1 MIITFSGGKN
11 GWVEYVLDGT
21 ENKPRDT
28 NLVEIIDGDFELTK
42 KIYQSTNF
50 KENYTRG
57 VISFEGK
64 VDKEKMKEV
73 WEDFKKEFFVG
84 YEEEEYNVSAIM
96 HLDSDNDHIHFCIPK
111 LNLLT
116 QQTNQMYMDKL
127 DRNRINSLKEWLE
140 LKHFSGTG
148 YKTLERT
155 PTKQDKTLEYID
167 IWREEHGQEKL
178 KFDTKRQ
185 LDKTT
190 KIINNFILEQTKLGN
205 INNFEGVQMALKS
218 FEIDIVKIGI
228 DTINNFDYIT
238 IQDPISQKKLRLKG
252 EVYGQDFW
260 TSNTKDRTNT
270 RTTDTRDREHKQ
282 NINTTITNSYNKL
295 QQHNDKR
302 VEYLEK
308 RYSNARARA
317 KNKIGDSGIGNI
329 DNNNVFIGDIVG
341 NDTKQNISIKE
352 EKNENINTTT
362 SKNEISS
369 ENTSKERI
377 QGIGQL
383 IGRNRRQMDR
393 TGEGIQDIADTIH
406 KTGIRIQDI
415 TKRVNG
421 GIGTMKKEID
431 IFKEDISLTDFIL
444 SNGGEINNLKS
455 CKNYDV
461 IDFKGD
467 KLIVS
472 KNKNGQYQF
481 FNQEGKGGT
490 IIDFYKMYVKDL
502 PYGKIVG
509 NIRKYHNGENEYTYK
524 KDKTTKDTMNIL
536 KEIDTLNKEIN
547 PTYLEDFRKI
557 SRETF
562 LVFKD
567 KIRQDNN
574 NNICFIHSH
583 YKVLDSGKLDIEN
596 CGIEKKNKDFKGH
609 TGEKG
614 IWGKEIGDSKEIFIF
629 ESPFD
634 LMSFYELNK
643 KEGIYISTGGNIGEE
658 GIKDILEI
666 IKYKEVEKVNYCLDN
681 DQGGDLLKH
690 RLNMYLSILK
700 NIEIKEIKPTK
711 KDFNEDLQD
720 KKEKGKDYP
729 FSLFMKK
736 EEKGEKGNSFPFLKT
751 KENTTI
757 QEEKIRE
764 IEIKGPGQKHR

>member
-64 VDKEKMKEV
+64 IDKEKMKEV

-84 YEEEEYNVSAIM
+84 YSEEEYNVAAVC
-96 HLDSDNDHIHFCIPK
+96 HYDSDNDHIHFCIPK
-111 LNLLT
+111 LNLVT
-116 QQTNQMYMDKL
+116 QQTNTMYLDKL

-218 FEIDIVKIGI
+218 FEIDIVKIGT

-270 RTTDTRDREHKQ
+270 RTANTRDREHKQ
-282 NINTTITNSYNKL
+282 DINTTITNSYNKL

-308 RYSNARARA
+308 RYSTARARA
-317 KNKIGDSGIGNI
+317 KNKIGDSGNDNI

-341 NDTKQNISIKE
+341 NDIKQNISIKE
-352 EKNENINTTT
+352 EKNENINTTIK
-362 SKNEISS
+362 SHEVQNED
-369 ENTSKERI
+369 TTKRGI
-377 QGIGQL
+377 QGIEP
-383 IGRNRRQMDR
+383 IVTRNREQMER
-393 TGEGIQDIADTIH
+393 TRAT
-406 KTGIRIQDI
+406 IQDI
-415 TKRVNG
+415 TNSIQQTTTTIRRD
-421 GIGTMKKEID
+421 IQHMKKEID

-444 SNGGEINNLKS
+444 ANGGTLNNLKS
-455 CKNYDV
+455 CKKYDV
-461 IDFKGD
+461 LDFDGD

-472 KNKNGQYQF
+472 KNSNGHYNYF
-481 FNQEGKGGT
+481 SPDGKGGT
-490 IIDFYKMYVKDL
+490 IIDFYKNYVKDL
-502 PYGKIVG
+502 PYGQIMG
-509 NIRKYHNGENEYTYK
+509 NLRKYKNQENEYKYT
-524 KDKTTKDTMNIL
+524 KDKETNTSTIDIL
-536 KEIDTLNKEIN
+536 KEIDKLDKVNNYNYIG
-547 PTYLEDFRKI
+547 LERKI
-557 SRETF
+557 NQKTF
-562 LVFKD
+562 NQFSNS
-567 KIRQDNN
+567 IRQDNYN
-574 NNICFIHSH
+574 NLCFIHSH
-583 YKVLDSGKLDIEN
+583 YKVLNNGLLDIEN
-596 CGIEKKNKDFKGH
+596 CGIEKKNSNFKGH
-609 TGEKG
+609 SGEKG
-614 IWGKEIGDSKEIFIF
+614 IWGKKIGNSNQIFLF
-629 ESPFD
+629 ESPID
-634 LMSFYELNK
+634 AMSFYQIYG
-643 KEGIYISTGGNIGEE
+643 KEGTYISTGGNISEQ
-658 GIKDILEI
+658 GIQDILEVA
-666 IKYKEVEKVNYCLDN
+666 KYTTSTKINFCFDN
-681 DQGGDLLKH
+681 DQGGNLIKERIEKH
-690 RLNMYLSILK
+690 LQNTTQTQ
-700 NIEIKEIKPTK
+700 EIKPFF
-711 KDFNEDLQD
+711 KDFNEDLQKG
-720 KKEKGKDYP
+720 KKLPYENIEKGKRETEE
-729 FSLFMKK
+729 K
-736 EEKGEKGNSFPFLKT
+736 EEKGKR
-751 KENTTI
+751 
-757 QEEKIRE
+757 EKIIPIKINEE
-764 IEIKGPGQKHR
+764 IEEHGRELRTRRNLG